1 MLELQPTLDTEI
13 EILKQ
18 AIAAE
23 CEHISR
29 SEYIKIVQPLKDE
42 LADKIELNKII
53 KADNKAFI
61 ESIPPTPE
69 ELDKKRN
76 ADIAD
81 EIALTYSLADEI
93 ALLWKLQ
100 TGELTI
106 NSPEIAEQRQTVADA
121 KLKYPK
127 V

>member
-1 MLELQPTLDTEI
+1 MYQSDKHY
-13 EILKQ
+13 IL
-18 AIAAE
+18 
-23 CEHISR
+23 
-29 SEYIKIVQPLKDE
+29 IKPKLKSNLYE
-42 LADKIELNKII
+42 EFSSCLNQLNKVLAIHNLNSDSIVKLTIFI

-106 NSPEIAEQRQTVADA
+106 DSPEIAEQRQTVADA